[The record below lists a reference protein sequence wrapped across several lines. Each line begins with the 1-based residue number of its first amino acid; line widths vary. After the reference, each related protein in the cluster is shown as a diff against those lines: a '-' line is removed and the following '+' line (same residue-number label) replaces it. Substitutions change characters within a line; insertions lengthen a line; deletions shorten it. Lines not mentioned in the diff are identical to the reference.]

1 MYKKIG
7 IFLAMMMSVSAF
19 AEDGVKIWFEK
30 PAEYFE
36 EALPIGNGRLGAM
49 VYGGIQRDKISLND
63 ITLWTGEPDKR
74 DEHPDMKQLG
84 RQKGSAPVEK
94 VRALLEAEDYEGA
107 EEAQKALQGHG
118 SERYQPLGTLYI
130 NFKSAQEGTY
140 RRELDLS
147 TAVAKTTIGT
157 RTVEYFASSPD
168 SAIVI
173 IIKDPKGADVDLEYE
188 CQNPSIITEYGENGF
203 QINGY
208 AAWHRGWP
216 SSFDENRGIH
226 FKTIVSKTMPTPTE
240 CVIYIVNETSFDGF
254 DKNPAANSKP
264 YKQMVESNLSKL
276 IKSEPEEIKYRAI
289 ADYKS
294 YFDRLKLS
302 LGASKGDYE
311 NMPTDQ
317 RLKNYTATEAQ
328 DRGLETL
335 YFNYGR
341 YLLISS
347 SRTMGVPPNL
357 QGLWNESMDPPW
369 SCNYTININLEEN
382 FWPAEV
388 AGLGDLHMAMLSF
401 LKGLSINGSAA
412 AKDFYNI
419 GDGLG
424 KPRIAM
430 GNRS

>member
-1 MYKKIG
+1 
-7 IFLAMMMSVSAF
+7 
-19 AEDGVKIWFEK
+19 
-30 PAEYFE
+30 
-36 EALPIGNGRLGAM
+36 
-49 VYGGIQRDKISLND
+49 
-63 ITLWTGEPDKR
+63 
-74 DEHPDMKQLG
+74 
-84 RQKGSAPVEK
+84 
-94 VRALLEAEDYEGA
+94 
-107 EEAQKALQGHG
+107 
-118 SERYQPLGTLYI
+118 
-130 NFKSAQEGTY
+130 
-140 RRELDLS
+140 
-147 TAVAKTTIGT
+147 
-157 RTVEYFASSPD
+157 
-168 SAIVI
+168 
-173 IIKDPKGADVDLEYE
+173 VDLEYE

-424 KPRIAM
+424 KLGSPWATGHNTDIWAMATPVGM
-430 GNRS
+430 GNEDTCWSNWTMGGTWLVTHIWEHYLFARDKNFLKEYYPILKGAAQFCLEWMVEKDGELITSPGTSPENKYKTPSGFVGATLYGSTADLAFIRECLTDASEAAKSFKYGS